1 MALFNAD
8 GYQEGYRLANGNT
21 KNMII
26 TEVGKRCCSPRIMG
40 QERDRLVRTLSYKLD
55 LTRPGSI

>member
-8 GYQEGYRLANGNT
+8 INKQSAMTGANGNT

-26 TEVGKRCCSPRIMG
+26 TEVASNVAHPSDHG
-40 QERDRLVRTLSYKLD
+40 
-55 LTRPGSI
+55 TRR